1 MRQRS
6 RMRIGR
12 LNDAKTSAPQRRVNA
27 QNNPLRNAFDLD
39 RNKNRHNLAR
49 FAAHALFHFFK
60 LAKRD
65 AHAHIL
71 PVADKLQKEKRL
83 N

>member
-6 RMRIGR
+6 RVRAAG
-12 LNDAKTSAPQRRVNA
+12 LDDAKAGAAQRRVNA
-27 QNNPLRNAFDLD
+27 QNNPMKRALGRS
-39 RNKNRHNLAR
+39 RNKNGQSLAR

-65 AHAHIL
+65 AHMFML
-71 PVADKLQKEKRL
+71 PVAGKLQK
-83 N
+83 